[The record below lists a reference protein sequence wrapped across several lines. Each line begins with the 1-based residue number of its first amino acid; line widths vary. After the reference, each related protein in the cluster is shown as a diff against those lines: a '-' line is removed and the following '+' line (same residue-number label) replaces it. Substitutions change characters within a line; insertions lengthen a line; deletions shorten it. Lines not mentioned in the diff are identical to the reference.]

1 MKFGD
6 IVLLLS
12 CSEPGHSPGTRP
24 DLWQEVIYELM
35 SGFIN
40 LQGRHAGN
48 LIDSS
53 NLPRAGFP
61 GLGIRSRGQE
71 GSGGDG
77 WGAPKEERRGT
88 LTSETQKDYCV
99 GSLAGVSASCFNR
112 ATGDFHSTEH

>member
-61 GLGIRSRGQE
+61 GWELDPEAKRALEVTGGEHRRRREE
-71 GSGGDG
+71 G
-77 WGAPKEERRGT
+77 P
-88 LTSETQKDYCV
+88 
-99 GSLAGVSASCFNR
+99 
-112 ATGDFHSTEH
+112 